1 VVSDRLAEE
10 RRSLGLTQEALGKV
24 GGVTKKTQLG
34 YEKGTASP
42 TADYLLKIREAGADV
57 VYVLT
62 GVRSNVAQEPSA
74 RYSTDETATLTQQ
87 QHEQAIRAALL
98 NTITNSRKF
107 AHRLSTEQFI
117 AVTLGVYG
125 EFLKELQS
133 GDTGILTTE
142 EAVRPG
148 QTGTNG

>member
-1 VVSDRLAEE
+1 MVSDRLAEE
-10 RRSLGLTQEALGKV
+10 RRSLGFTQEALGKI

-42 TADYLLKIREAGADV
+42 TADYLLKIREAGADI

-62 GVRSNVAQEPSA
+62 GVRSNTAQQPSA
-74 RYSTDETATLTQQ
+74 HYNNEVPATLKNQ

-98 NTITNSRKF
+98 NTITNTRKF
-107 AHRLSTEQFI
+107 GHRLSTEQFI

-133 GDTGILTTE
+133 GDADIVAAGDT
-142 EAVRPG
+142 PS